1 MLTKTGRPYAK
12 RRLSSVVVQLDLDQE
27 AADLLHHYST
37 AKTLGRFV
45 ARLLYEHRARQEGRD
60 EERAR
65 LQQADQQDLV
75 AGGAA
80 ESRAS
85 KAG

>member
-12 RRLSSVVVQLDLDQE
+12 RRLASAIVQLDMDQE
-27 AADLLHHYST
+27 AADLLHHYAT

-45 ARLLYEHRARQEGRD
+45 ARLLYEHRAREETRA
-60 EERAR
+60 EERAKH
-65 LQQADQQDLV
+65 QQADQPALV

-85 KAG
+85 DAG

>member
-12 RRLSSVVVQLDLDQE
+12 RRLASAVVQLDLDQE
-27 AADLLHHYST
+27 AADLLHHYAT
-37 AKTLGRFV
+37 EKTLGRFV
-45 ARLLYEHRARQEGRD
+45 ARLLYEHRARQEARE
-60 EERAR
+60 EERAKHQPADR
-65 LQQADQQDLV
+65 QALV

-80 ESRAS
+80 ENGAS